1 MRWGLDWH
9 GRGLTGSY
17 HGRMDLGLGRMSS
30 CGNLFGRTDLCL
42 ARTSGCGCLS
52 VWWMACQAAASGV
65 SLCVLTVGAA
75 GALLEARSCVKRTSM
90 AGVCTD

>member
-30 CGNLFGRTDLCL
+30 CGN
-42 ARTSGCGCLS
+42 LS